1 MQSAKQLI
9 TKVAMSLATKTKVA
23 GRPFTVIVEGNVG
36 SGKTTFLEYFSKY
49 PEVCV
54 LAEPV
59 ESWRN
64 LNGHNLLVKPL
75 LIAYCNGLN

>member
-9 TKVAMSLATKTKVA
+9 TKIAVSLASKTKMA

-36 SGKTTFLEYFSKY
+36 SGKTTFLEHFRKY

-59 ESWRN
+59 ETWRD
-64 LNGHNLLVKPL
+64 LNGHNLLVKPP
-75 LIAYCNGLN
+75 LNCLS